1 MNDNVAGTVHLHTG
15 ENLEEKTTVIAEH
28 NEIVH
33 RTVNGELY
41 VTRNGVE
48 LVPTPSTD
56 PNDPLV
62 WAQASV
68 DCQMMRS

>member
-1 MNDNVAGTVHLHTG
+1 MDDNIAGTVHLHSAEKG
-15 ENLEEKTTVIAEH
+15 IDEKTTVIAEH

-33 RTVNGELY
+33 RTATGAVY

-48 LVPTPSTD
+48 LVPTPSSD

-62 WAQASV
+62 
-68 DCQMMRS
+68 CTLI